1 MRKALFTIA
10 YGQHLDLWR
19 NFAEPFW
26 RLFCRR
32 HNYDLYCFS
41 EPIDT
46 THRATER
53 SIAWQ
58 KLIAHEQEILHDYD
72 LLVWLDA
79 DIVINPG
86 APDPADQRSAG
97 KVGACLEFDWGQDP
111 QTAHLAASWK
121 AKQRRTFAQAGI
133 DFESY
138 PKLWGFDP
146 SAGPLINSGFFL
158 FEPQCHGALLRE
170 VYDTYD
176 DRNVQ
181 HWGEMVPLSE
191 ELHRRQVFE
200 ALDPRYNL
208 LVVPFLDTLLSG
220 DTLAKPR
227 ETGALSMIYRLLND
241 GYFIHFAGRK
251 LWGMPL
257 LSGARWTHQGGFEPP
272 EGW

>member
-10 YGQHLDLWR
+10 YGQHLELWR
-19 NFAEPFW
+19 TYAEPFW

-32 HNYDLYCFS
+32 HNYELICFS
-41 EPIDT
+41 EPLDT
-46 THRATER
+46 SPRAAAR

-58 KLIAHEQEILHDYD
+58 KLIAHEHAELQGYD
-72 LLVWLDA
+72 LLGWLDA

-86 APDPADQRSAG
+86 APDPAEVRAQG
-97 KVGACLEFDWGQDP
+97 MVGACLEFNWGQDP
-111 QTAHLAASWK
+111 QTAHLAQSWQE
-121 AKQRRTFAQAGI
+121 KQRRTFAEAGI
-133 DFESY
+133 AFTSY

-158 FEPQCHGALLRE
+158 FEPQRHGSLLRE
-170 VYDTYD
+170 VYENYD
-176 DRNVQ
+176 DADVQ

-191 ELHRRQVFE
+191 ELHRNQIFQ
-200 ALDPRYNL
+200 ALDSRYNL

-220 DTLAKPR
+220 DTLAQPK

-257 LSGARWTHQGGFEPP
+257 LNGASWSPQTGFQPAGG
-272 EGW
+272 W